1 LILEPRNKN
10 KQKNMNKH
18 IITLLLTIFLPLL
31 SFGQTP
37 KEYEAYQ
44 DDLTKISVEHKSIVS
59 EPFHKALQEEVLKA
73 SEAQKVNIDYWSLP
87 NSKHSFYCG
96 NVSVGAGD
104 GTKSNPWNL
113 YDALEG
119 KYAIPANSTIYIEGG
134 IYKRRPKERIDLLL
148 HGEKNKPIVVRPKNN
163 ERVIIDG
170 GFAIDY
176 VKQDNVVG
184 VWICGLE
191 ITISEPQH
199 LSGSDVITR
208 PMGGVWFQG
217 GNYCRIIHNK
227 IYRATGSGISV
238 WSATNDT
245 QVYGN
250 VVYENGYVGSNRSHG
265 HALYGQNK
273 KPSRKTFEHNIFVTG
288 PAVGFDTTYAFQF
301 YGSPNSFVENCV
313 IQENLF
319 LGSVVIGRT
328 GEDGSD
334 RIYYNNNFQDKGG
347 ISFGY
352 LSENNGMGTYRGNTM
367 VGGSINIPHWKLLIS
382 LKNRIIANNPNRYI
396 GVNEKKNHSIVSFPQ
411 KNDEF
416 KFLKSRYLKN
426 QYLLVTLDL
435 NGDGEVSV
443 DFSKIGFDYIQ
454 VFQYNRDEPIYSGA
468 SKVVN
473 LKNFVTNDIDNGLKA
488 VMNGYVIKGFK

>member
-1 LILEPRNKN
+1 MIKNIVISILLASAA
-10 KQKNMNKH
+10 
-18 IITLLLTIFLPLL
+18 I
-31 SFGQTP
+31 GQTIDTKLDSLKNYN
-37 KEYEAYQ
+37 KE
-44 DDLTKISVEHKSIVS
+44 LTRLS
-59 EPFHKALQEEVLKA
+59 
-73 SEAQKVNIDYWSLP
+73 IDYRSISSNEFYKSLLEEILKSTEIQKDKTDLDFWILPKLP
-87 NSKHSFYCG
+87 NSYYCSNAG
-96 NVSVGAGD
+96 IGTGD
-104 GTKSNPWNL
+104 GSINNPWNL
-113 YDALEG
+113 YDTLEG
-119 KYAIPANSTIYIEGG
+119 KYNIPPSSTIYIEGG

-148 HGEKNKPIVVRPKNN
+148 HGEKNKPIIVRPKNG

-176 VKQDNVVG
+176 VNQDNVVG

-217 GNYCRIIHNK
+217 GNYCRLIHNK

-238 WSATNDT
+238 WSAASDT
-245 QVYGN
+245 IVYGN
-250 VVYENGYVGSNRSHG
+250 IVYENGYVGSNRSHG
-265 HALYGQNK
+265 HGLYGQNK
-273 KPSRKTFEHNIFVTG
+273 KPSKKTFEHNIFVTG

-328 GEDGSD
+328 GKDGSD
-334 RIYYNNNFQDKGG
+334 RIYYNNNYQDKGG

-416 KFLKSRYLKN
+416 KFLKSKYLKN
-426 QYLLVTLDL
+426 HYLLVTVDL
-435 NGDGEVSV
+435 NGDKKVQV
-443 DFSKIGFDYIQ
+443 DFSKIAKKDFS
-454 VFQYNRDEPIYSGA
+454 VFRYNQNDPIYTGSD
-468 SKVVN
+468 SKVV
-473 LKNFVTNDIDNGLKA
+473 LDNFVTNDTDNGLPA
-488 VMNGYVIKGFK
+488 IINGYIIEVHN